1 MGEDVRGVRS
11 TNRYLQNS
19 RGDVKSSTGN
29 GVAKE
34 LICMTHGQEQWCGN
48 CLREG
53 GFWVEGGNGG
63 EIGTTVIAY

>member
-1 MGEDVRGVRS
+1 MWGRMGEDVRGVRS

-34 LICMTHGQEQWCGN
+34 LICMTHGQKRQRGD
-48 CLREG
+48 CLREWEVVSG
-53 GFWVEGGNGG
+53 GGKG
-63 EIGTTVIAY
+63 EN